1 MGGSLTPFGL
11 TLKYL
16 FVLSVAGKS
25 KEYALFE
32 IFQGKKKSFRIP
44 KLQIEADGSSLGT
57 DN

>member
-1 MGGSLTPFGL
+1 MPFGL

-32 IFQGKKKSFRIP
+32 IFQEKKSFRIP

>member
-32 IFQGKKKSFRIP
+32 IFQGGKKKFQNTKASNR
-44 KLQIEADGSSLGT
+44 S
-57 DN
+57 